1 MPSWPLSRLLFV
13 VKIYPKHRFFSH
25 YALGFSCRIFCATGM
40 YFITPFIFCSR
51 SEPQVIHL
59 YVSLVKDTIIVG
71 ISHIG
76 HTPLV
81 ISGSSIVFLK
91 KLFNDFSTF
100 PLHVGETIFVMLAVK
115 SENLFSV
122 GAFFIV

>member
-25 YALGFSCRIFCATGM
+25 YALGFSCRIICVIGM

-51 SEPQVIHL
+51 SEPQDMHL

-81 ISGSSIVFLK
+81 ISGSSTVFLK
-91 KLFNDFSTF
+91 KLFNDFSTL
-100 PLHVGETIFVMLAVK
+100 PLHIRKTIFVMFAIK
-115 SENLFSV
+115 SENLFSI
-122 GAFFIV
+122 GSFFIV